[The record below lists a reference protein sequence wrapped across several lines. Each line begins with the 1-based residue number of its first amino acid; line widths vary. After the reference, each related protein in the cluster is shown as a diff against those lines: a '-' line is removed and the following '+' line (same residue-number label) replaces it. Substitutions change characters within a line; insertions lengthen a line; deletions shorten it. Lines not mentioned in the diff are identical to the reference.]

1 MEQLEII
8 QSGEAKEIAVAPLKQ
23 TARALVRSLRPHEW
37 TKNLLV
43 FSGLIFSR
51 SLMDAH
57 NVLFSIGGFIAF
69 CLASSGVYLFNDLC
83 DLEKDRRHPT
93 KKNRP
98 LASGAL
104 NVNLARLAMI
114 SLFAGAVVLAFQLS
128 PAFAL
133 AIGIYLT
140 LNLAYSLKL
149 KHVVILDVI
158 IISSGFVLR
167 AVAGALVLRVEVSAW
182 LVLCTSMVA
191 LLVGFG
197 KRRHELVLLEENAAS
212 HRASLNDYSVEFLD
226 AMMTICGGTAVLT
239 YALYTM
245 AEDTVSRF
253 GTHNLLVTLP
263 FVVYGVFRYLFMV
276 HKRKEGGDPVQL
288 LFRDRASVSNILLWI
303 LAVCAVIYLPSFW
316 DKSLSFLR

>member
-8 QSGEAKEIAVAPLKQ
+8 QSGEAEKIAVASFKQ
-23 TARALVRSLRPHEW
+23 TARALVRSLRPREW

-51 SLMDAH
+51 SLMDTH
-57 NVLFSIGGFIAF
+57 NVLFSIGGFVAF

-83 DLEKDRRHPT
+83 DLEKDRRHPL

-104 NVNLARLAMI
+104 SVNLARLAMI
-114 SLFAGAVVLAFQLS
+114 FLFAGAVLLAFQLS

-133 AIGIYLT
+133 AIGIYLA
-140 LNLAYSLKL
+140 LNLAYSLRL

-167 AVAGALVLRVEVSAW
+167 AVAGALVLQVEVSAW

-197 KRRHELVLLEENAAS
+197 KRRHELVLLQGNAGS
-212 HRASLNDYSVEFLD
+212 HRTSLNDYSIEFLD

-253 GTHNLLVTLP
+253 GTRSLLITLP